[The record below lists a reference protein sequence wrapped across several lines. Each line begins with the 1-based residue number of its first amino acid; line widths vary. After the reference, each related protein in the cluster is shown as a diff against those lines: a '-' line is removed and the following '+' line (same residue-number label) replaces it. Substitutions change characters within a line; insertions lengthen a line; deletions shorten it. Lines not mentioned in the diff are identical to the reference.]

1 MPKKKTPKP
10 EIEATAADLAG
21 ALTFP
26 TRPRFTLETL
36 REIRIATGDGD
47 CTIAEYTHLH
57 NGTLTTKYVEFS
69 DLTHAEREAAL
80 EFILRYSGAAAIR
93 RKGKPRGRAVAG
105 RRAGKAR
112 KRDTLTESEL
122 RDLDNLDFGNIDFGA
137 DMEKAIEE
145 MADFTIPDIDPAPL
159 ELTDGDSDPTA
170 APLTLTDR
178 PATAADQGEGNAK
191 RSTPK
196 RRKR

>member
-57 NGTLTTKYVEFS
+57 NGTLTTKIVEFS

-137 DMEKAIEE
+137 DMEKATAE
-145 MADFTIPDIDPAPL
+145 AANFTIPEIEGFDFDAP
-159 ELTDGDSDPTA
+159 DSNQP
-170 APLTLTDR
+170 
-178 PATAADQGEGNAK
+178 ADQGEGNAK